1 MLAPTTRVLLSYLR
15 LKGRWCILNE
25 GRMFMI
31 ALVSLVL
38 LFLLGARANEIGRIV
53 RVHVPRHV
61 IRLEST

>member
-1 MLAPTTRVLLSYLR
+1 
-15 LKGRWCILNE
+15 
-25 GRMFMI
+25 MI